1 MDFYL
6 GMNIRAV
13 GLMEHDGLRG
23 AYYGFC
29 FLCWLVIWKK
39 PSLTS
44 WVAVGES
51 AINLL
56 LLITGLVM
64 PYFNFIQN
72 FDSIQDPSQVITL
85 QGVVNFIISGMIC
98 LYSYYSAMFRL
109 QKKN

>member
-13 GLMEHDGLRG
+13 GLMEHDGWRV

-44 WVAVGES
+44 WVGAGES

-64 PYFNFIQN
+64 PYFYFIENIDSVQN
-72 FDSIQDPSQVITL
+72 ASQVITIK
-85 QGVVNFIISGMIC
+85 GVINFFISGMIC
-98 LYSYYSAMFRL
+98 VFSYYSAMAKL
-109 QKKN
+109 QKNK